1 MPPVQAVA
9 PDVSQTRDN
18 DNRPVEVAAGLSL
31 FSQPRLGFDIGSL
44 LDGIRQRRD
53 QADFESNRPGI
64 ACLILLAQELGVV
77 SEQDIDHCVAIGWQ
91 AVYRLYKKSV
101 HAIGNHLGDVAW
113 NLAGREYKHD
123 AYEPLVISLENEDGQ
138 FYLYLSTDLRFSQF
152 DLLTLDIELAKLVY
166 GCLYWIVRD
175 LGFGLLA
182 NDLLDCA
189 FLMEEELE
197 SFQELLKA
205 HPGLDYETLA
215 QQVIDTNQDPFIEYY
230 GDEPEPLIERFSFLA
245 SVLDNKVDVL
255 FGQPPALDEAARTL
269 SDWETAGR
277 LEYRHPWVAFIKE
290 TLTVWEWQGGD
301 SPALES
307 LDGEVNDMPLDYGHA
322 IGVGMSWE
330 AEVIDQ
336 VVQGMYETGETPM
349 AKLRL
354 HPDAIPQAART
365 LLMLAKARGL
375 VRLAEIICYGGEI
388 QNETE

>member
-1 MPPVQAVA
+1 MPPVQVID
-9 PDVSQTRDN
+9 PDVSQTGNQGYQSFAPAD
-18 DNRPVEVAAGLSL
+18 GISL

-53 QADFESNRPGI
+53 QADFEKNRPGI

-189 FLMEEELE
+189 FLME
-197 SFQELLKA
+197 
-205 HPGLDYETLA
+205 
-215 QQVIDTNQDPFIEYY
+215 V
-230 GDEPEPLIERFSFLA
+230 ERP
-245 SVLDNKVDVL
+245 V
-255 FGQPPALDEAARTL
+255 
-269 SDWETAGR
+269 
-277 LEYRHPWVAFIKE
+277 
-290 TLTVWEWQGGD
+290 
-301 SPALES
+301 
-307 LDGEVNDMPLDYGHA
+307 
-322 IGVGMSWE
+322 
-330 AEVIDQ
+330 
-336 VVQGMYETGETPM
+336 
-349 AKLRL
+349 
-354 HPDAIPQAART
+354 
-365 LLMLAKARGL
+365 
-375 VRLAEIICYGGEI
+375 
-388 QNETE
+388 